1 MRRSAAAVFALLV
14 CACRDK
20 KIRPQE
26 CAQMLDYYIDMIALV
41 DPAAKNLPPAQA
53 AAVRETKKA
62 LKKAEA
68 RYTHAQAQC
77 EADVTVK
84 EYRCAM
90 AAKNP
95 DEWEACIE

>member
-1 MRRSAAAVFALLV
+1 
-14 CACRDK
+14 
-20 KIRPQE
+20 
-26 CAQMLDYYIDMIALV
+26 MLDHYIDMIALA
-41 DPAAKNLPPAQA
+41 DPATQNLPPDQA
-53 AAVRETKKA
+53 AAAREMKRT

-77 EADVTVK
+77 ESDVSRK
-84 EYRCAM
+84 EYECAM